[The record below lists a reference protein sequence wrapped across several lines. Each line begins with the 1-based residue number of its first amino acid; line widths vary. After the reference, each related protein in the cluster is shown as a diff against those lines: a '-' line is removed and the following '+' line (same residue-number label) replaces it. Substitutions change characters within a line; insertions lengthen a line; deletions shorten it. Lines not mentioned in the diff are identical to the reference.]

1 MLLTQ
6 QWLVTAGTYKLTEYV
21 TVTLGKISAVW
32 KFYTDPTHI
41 YVLELKQY
49 SFTKILVETLYMERP
64 RWCNSQCMSTFIIA
78 HDTYFCNCRSHKKV
92 LWVIVNVDRCYN
104 VSGYIYYLS
113 SHAVLWMDW
122 IFFIITFR

>member
-1 MLLTQ
+1 MLLSQ

-21 TVTLGKISAVW
+21 TVTLEKISAVW

-64 RWCNSQCMSTFIIA
+64 RWCNSQCMATFTIA
-78 HDTYFCNCRSHKKV
+78 HDTHLCNCRSHKKV

-113 SHAVLWMDW
+113 SHAVLW
-122 IFFIITFR
+122 